1 LGTKPPKGKGLI
13 LHPEAL
19 DLCRG
24 FFVFFV
30 QVRRDL
36 RLPVKIGDVMA
47 ATADQVCMKARFPII
62 AGRLVE
68 RVNLEDQA
76 LAAED
81 LQGLIDC
88 VEGDGWKLGTHLL
101 VDLLGAGMVMAAL
114 QTGQDSQALGS
125 YGNAVAPQLLDQVFH
140 S

>member
-1 LGTKPPKGKGLI
+1 
-13 LHPEAL
+13 
-19 DLCRG
+19 
-24 FFVFFV
+24 
-30 QVRRDL
+30 
-36 RLPVKIGDVMA
+36 MA
-47 ATADQVCMKARFPII
+47 ATADQVCMMARFPII

-76 LAAED
+76 LPAED
-81 LQGLIDC
+81 LQGLLDC
-88 VEGDGWKLGTHLL
+88 VEGDGRKLGTYLL

-114 QTGQDSQALGS
+114 QTGQDRQALGG